1 VNNIEDTPYS
11 SVGGSMIKKD
21 ISDQR
26 GFMLVEMII
35 ALTLLG
41 IVLAGAFQLFFYGN
55 GSTVS
60 SIAREN
66 VVRDTNVLMLTMDT
80 QVRNAVPS
88 AAGKA
93 LTFTLTE
100 LDIYQDTDGD
110 GTADHEIIYRLDAS
124 GQVLKRAVMVTKA
137 DGSYPLPQT
146 SDWSVVLAGVKNT
159 PTTGVFSLPDLNL
172 GSVAAAR
179 EIVEVYL
186 LVDNPQ
192 SPLVVPL
199 ELKKDLTVRTPDNT

>member
-1 VNNIEDTPYS
+1 
-11 SVGGSMIKKD
+11 MIKKD

-80 QVRNAVPS
+80 QVRNAVTS
-88 AAGKA
+88 ADGIA
-93 LTFTLTE
+93 LKITPNE

-110 GTADHEIIYRLDAS
+110 GTADQEIIYKLDTS
-124 GQVLKRAVMVTKA
+124 RHVLKRAVLKNA
-137 DGSYPLPQT
+137 DGSYPTPQT
-146 SDWSVVLAGVKNT
+146 GDWKDVLAKVNNT
-159 PTTGVFSLPDLNL
+159 TDVFSTPDLNL
-172 GSVAAAR
+172 GSVKAAR
-179 EIVEVYL
+179 EIVEVDL

-192 SPLVVPL
+192 SPLGVPL
-199 ELKKDLTVRTPDNT
+199 ELKTDLTVRSPDHT